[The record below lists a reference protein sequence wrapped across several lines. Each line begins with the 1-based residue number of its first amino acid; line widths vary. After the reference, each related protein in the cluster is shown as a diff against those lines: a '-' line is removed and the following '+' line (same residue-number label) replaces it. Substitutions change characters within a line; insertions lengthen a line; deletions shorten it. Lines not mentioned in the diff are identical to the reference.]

1 MSKKHLFHL
10 LVALALVIVAVFT
23 VREAVAETNSR
34 FQRDASREAEAVA
47 CLSLPSRYSIH
58 TEIVRATGTRVI
70 VTEDGPTGLD
80 GGFEELMTAYRTCS
94 R

>member
-10 LVALALVIVAVFT
+10 LVALALLIVATFA
-23 VREAVAETNSR
+23 VRDAVAGTNR
-34 FQRDASREAEAVA
+34 RPQRDASGADVAVA
-47 CLSLPSRYSIH
+47 CSHLPSQYSIH
-58 TEIVRATGTRVI
+58 TEIVKATGTRVI

-80 GGFEELMTAYRTCS
+80 GGFMGLMTAYRTCS